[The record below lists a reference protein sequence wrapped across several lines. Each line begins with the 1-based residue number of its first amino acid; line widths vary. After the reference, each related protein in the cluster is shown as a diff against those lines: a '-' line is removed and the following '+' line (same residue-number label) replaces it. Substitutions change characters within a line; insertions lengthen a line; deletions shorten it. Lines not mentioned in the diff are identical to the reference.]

1 MGTAGE
7 RRLYEFVIS
16 HKRVWR
22 LATEA
27 EAEEYRA
34 TGRVPGSNPTLQK
47 APTRWD
53 VEQYYGADLDEA
65 NEW

>member
-1 MGTAGE
+1 MGFTGA
-7 RRLYEFVIS
+7 RRFYEFTVS

-27 EAEEYRA
+27 EAEEYRR
-34 TGRVPGSNPTLQK
+34 TGRLPSLDPPRQATL
-47 APTRWD
+47 TRQD
-53 VEQYYGADLDEA
+53 MDRDYDGDMDEA